1 MTEPLAGDELER
13 PSQGPS
19 RGFEAF
25 AHRDFTLF
33 WIYRFIST
41 AAIEMLIT
49 TVGWQVYRLTGSE
62 LDLGFIGLAQFA
74 PFAIL
79 FPFTG
84 LVADRFP
91 RGRILMFCSALEIAC
106 AATFV
111 FMFVVGDTRFSVIMI
126 VLVIF
131 GVARAF
137 QSAVQ
142 HSIVPVLVPDKD
154 FGNAI
159 AWLSSSSKIS
169 RVVGPV
175 IAGFMIA
182 AGEMS
187 GTQELPVYVT
197 IVCMFVATLACTLM
211 IRTTRQ
217 VLSTERVS
225 FASLSAGLKFIW
237 TRQVICAAVVLDL
250 FAVLFGGA
258 MALLPVYA
266 TTILDVGPEGLGFMR
281 SAYMGGAF
289 AGGIALTR
297 WPIRQSAG
305 VKLLTSTLIFG
316 SAATIFGLST
326 IFWISLCALAL
337 MGTADMVS
345 VFVRHNLVQLITPDD
360 MRGRVGAATGMFIGA
375 SNELGELESGVT
387 AHWWGTVPAVVI
399 GGLATIGVSL
409 LVTSLSPVLR
419 RVNGL
424 EAGRLIDDYQA
435 PHDRYGRP
443 TQNI

>member
-1 MTEPLAGDELER
+1 MTEPSAADESGSTSR
-13 PSQGPS
+13 SPR

-62 LDLGFIGLAQFA
+62 LDLGLIGLAQFA

-84 LVADRFP
+84 LVADRYP
-91 RGRILMFCSALEIAC
+91 RGRILMFCAALEVAC
-106 AATFV
+106 AAAFV

-131 GVARAF
+131 GIARAF

-142 HSIVPVLVPDKD
+142 QSIVPVLVPDKD

-159 AWLSSSSKIS
+159 AWVSTCSKIS

-197 IVCMFVATLACTLM
+197 IVCMLVVTLACTAM
-211 IRTTRQ
+211 IHTNRQ
-217 VLSTERVS
+217 VLSKERVS
-225 FASLSAGLKFIW
+225 LASLSAGLKFIW

-289 AGGIALTR
+289 VGGLALTR
-297 WPIRQSAG
+297 WPVRQGAG
-305 VKLLTSTLIFG
+305 VKLLMSTIIFG
-316 SAATIFGLST
+316 SGAIVFGLST
-326 IFWISLCALAL
+326 VFWISLCALAV

-375 SNELGELESGVT
+375 SNELGELESGIT

-399 GGLATIGVSL
+399 GGVATIGVSL
-409 LVTSLSPVLR
+409 LVASLSPALR

-424 EAGRLIDDYQA
+424 DADRLISDYQA
-435 PHDRYGRP
+435 PHDRHGRP
-443 TQNI
+443 AQPD

>member
-1 MTEPLAGDELER
+1 
-13 PSQGPS
+13 
-19 RGFEAF
+19 
-25 AHRDFTLF
+25 
-33 WIYRFIST
+33 
-41 AAIEMLIT
+41 
-49 TVGWQVYRLTGSE
+49 
-62 LDLGFIGLAQFA
+62 
-74 PFAIL
+74 
-79 FPFTG
+79 
-84 LVADRFP
+84 
-91 RGRILMFCSALEIAC
+91 
-106 AATFV
+106 
-111 FMFVVGDTRFSVIMI
+111 
-126 VLVIF
+126 
-131 GVARAF
+131 
-137 QSAVQ
+137 
-142 HSIVPVLVPDKD
+142 
-154 FGNAI
+154 
-159 AWLSSSSKIS
+159 
-169 RVVGPV
+169 
-175 IAGFMIA
+175 
-182 AGEMS
+182 
-187 GTQELPVYVT
+187 
-197 IVCMFVATLACTLM
+197 
-211 IRTTRQ
+211 
-217 VLSTERVS
+217 
-225 FASLSAGLKFIW
+225 LKFIW